1 MVGPAARLGGFFDG
15 SVTTAARSGA
25 GRPGRVRRPPYDGA
39 MPGTRRAGRRP
50 APLRVR
56 RPAAWLPLVLAAL
69 LASTA
74 CDAGTASGED
84 DDASTAQPPLELTQT
99 ENPFA
104 GRDVYTWPYSPV
116 AEAAEAQSDPERASL
131 LEQVAEVPT
140 ALWLTPEAYPVGSVA
155 PFVDEVLA
163 QARGTG
169 EVPVFVLYG
178 IPGRD
183 CGGGYSAG
191 GLPEADYY
199 TWVQEFRDAVG
210 SEAVAIL
217 EPDAVAAGPEC
228 GLVEDRRRILSRAVD
243 LLADGPATYV
253 DAGHAGWQD
262 PARMAEELRRIGVD
276 AVRGFSVNVAY
287 YGSDD
292 EERAYA
298 QQIAD
303 SLGTAHYV
311 VDSGRNGAGGNGEW
325 CNPTG
330 QALGQ
335 PPGAI
340 EDGTSADAR
349 LWIKPPGESDGTCNG
364 GPEAGVLW
372 LDRAVELARNAGWP
386 AQ

>member
-1 MVGPAARLGGFFDG
+1 M
-15 SVTTAARSGA
+15 
-25 GRPGRVRRPPYDGA
+25 
-39 MPGTRRAGRRP
+39 
-50 APLRVR
+50 
-56 RPAAWLPLVLAAL
+56 
-69 LASTA
+69 
-74 CDAGTASGED
+74 
-84 DDASTAQPPLELTQT
+84 
-99 ENPFA
+99 
-104 GRDVYTWPYSPV
+104 
-116 AEAAEAQSDPERASL
+116 
-131 LEQVAEVPT
+131 
-140 ALWLTPEAYPVGSVA
+140 
-155 PFVDEVLA
+155 
-163 QARGTG
+163 
-169 EVPVFVLYG
+169 
-178 IPGRD
+178 
-183 CGGGYSAG
+183 
-191 GLPEADYY
+191 
-199 TWVQEFRDAVG
+199 
-210 SEAVAIL
+210 
-217 EPDAVAAGPEC
+217 
-228 GLVEDRRRILSRAVD
+228 EDRRRILSRAVD